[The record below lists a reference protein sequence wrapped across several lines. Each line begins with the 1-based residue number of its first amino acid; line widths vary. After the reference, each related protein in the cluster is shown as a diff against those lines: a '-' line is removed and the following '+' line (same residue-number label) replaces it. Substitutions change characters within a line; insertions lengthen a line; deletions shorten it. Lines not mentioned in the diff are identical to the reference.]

1 MATTQTTTQTKAAAP
16 RRKAT
21 SPARREAPAGR
32 ASTSSPTARSG
43 GGKAPTARKRTSAT
57 APATA
62 PAAAP
67 AAARA
72 APSRPVLHGLIAA
85 EQAVQ
90 HETVHIRLPLA
101 GELRLPPRE
110 DLAFLG
116 GVIVLTAIGVLEW
129 PVAVLL
135 GVGHELASN
144 RHNKL
149 LRSFGEALEEA

>member
-1 MATTQTTTQTKAAAP
+1 
-16 RRKAT
+16 
-21 SPARREAPAGR
+21 
-32 ASTSSPTARSG
+32 
-43 GGKAPTARKRTSAT
+43 
-57 APATA
+57 
-62 PAAAP
+62 
-67 AAARA
+67 
-72 APSRPVLHGLIAA
+72 
-85 EQAVQ
+85 
-90 HETVHIRLPLA
+90 LA